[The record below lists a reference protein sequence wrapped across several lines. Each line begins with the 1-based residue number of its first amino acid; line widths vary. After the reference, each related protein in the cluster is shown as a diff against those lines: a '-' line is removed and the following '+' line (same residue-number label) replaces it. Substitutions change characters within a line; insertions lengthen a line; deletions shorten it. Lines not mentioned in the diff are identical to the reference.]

1 MKAQMLTKTGVAGWI
16 RIGRELMERKTVSMT
31 LPTGTAKDT
40 CNACYQNGI
49 VATPYIKMTK
59 KLLSRAQVLS
69 AVPPNPPKGWS
80 AIQV

>member
-1 MKAQMLTKTGVAGWI
+1 MLRKTSVAGWI
-16 RIGRELMERKTVSMT
+16 RVGRELMERKTVSMT

-49 VATPYIKMTK
+49 VATPLYYNDKR
-59 KLLSRAQVLS
+59 LLLRAQVLS

>member
-1 MKAQMLTKTGVAGWI
+1 MKAQMLMKTSVAGWI

-69 AVPPNPPKGWS
+69 AVPPNLPKRLS